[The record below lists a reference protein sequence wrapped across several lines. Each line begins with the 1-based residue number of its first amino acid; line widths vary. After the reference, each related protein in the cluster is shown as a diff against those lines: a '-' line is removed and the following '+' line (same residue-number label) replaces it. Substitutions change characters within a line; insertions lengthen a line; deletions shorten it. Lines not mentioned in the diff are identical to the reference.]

1 MASWM
6 LIADR
11 RGAWTPSRRPAV
23 SEQVRTSVSVALL
36 TSVAVLG
43 VMLSACDGERAGVPP
58 ASSVASRDLPPDAE
72 PATQARP
79 ACVPGGE
86 SHARICAL
94 APPRRRVDE
103 GTAYKLTTVAG
114 ESFWAVLP
122 DELGPPSGVVAV
134 PGVPIRVNA
143 DLTSA
148 PAREAADRYCHDF
161 SECEVTVVDRVA
173 VPSGVM
179 TRWDDASGTIR
190 DLDVTTVDLGQ
201 WTLVMMEPDPTRA
214 ERVSRALL
222 WSVDQDRY
230 PRVVST
236 ERGVPVDVD
245 WAGVSVWVPDLEAR
259 DEYLLIEIVPGCG
272 LSTKQPDLGGRDARP
287 DLELHEPDTVDG
299 GRWCADGRYSVD
311 VSFVERPQLELLH
324 ENLTIIP
331 SLTTRSPP
339 WPD

>member
-1 MASWM
+1 MMASWR

-11 RGAWTPSRRPAV
+11 RGARTPSRRPAV

-58 ASSVASRDLPPDAE
+58 APSVASRDLPPDAE

-79 ACVPGGE
+79 ACVPRGE

-103 GTAYKLTTVAG
+103 GTAYKL
-114 ESFWAVLP
+114 
-122 DELGPPSGVVAV
+122 
-134 PGVPIRVNA
+134 
-143 DLTSA
+143 
-148 PAREAADRYCHDF
+148 DRYCHDF
-161 SECEVTVVDRVA
+161 SGCEVTVVDRVA

-201 WTLVMMEPDPTRA
+201 WTLVMMEPDATRA
-214 ERVSRALL
+214 ERISRALR
-222 WSVDQDRY
+222 WSVHQDRY

-245 WAGVSVWVPDLEAR
+245 WAGVSVWVPGLEAR
-259 DEYLLIEIVPGCG
+259 DEHHLIEIVPGCG
-272 LSTKQPDLGGRDARP
+272 LSTMQPDLGGSDR
-287 DLELHEPDTVDG
+287 
-299 GRWCADGRYSVD
+299 S
-311 VSFVERPQLELLH
+311 
-324 ENLTIIP
+324 
-331 SLTTRSPP
+331 TRSGAPRAGHRRRRAVVRRRPLLGRRQLRRAATARDPP
-339 WPD
+339 REPHDRSFLDHAVAALARLKGHGALWTAGSVGGSRLDRAE